1 MVSVYSVIS
10 AILFFNIALV
20 LVFIL
25 RRNTEFLVRYS
36 VSVLLLLTGLSI
48 LRLFAPI
55 DLPDAI
61 VITSEKAIPAVESFL
76 ATPLS
81 ANLPWLRPSTLLL
94 ALWSCGTLA
103 FFIRD
108 VVRLV
113 SAKHQRLH
121 YRPADRPEV
130 QATAEE
136 LGTPVPVIATS
147 AVAVPCAGG
156 IIHPVIYFP
165 DIDSSEE
172 DRSFI
177 LRHEMQHI
185 RGRDSLIK
193 LFCFLLRDLFWW
205 NPVIHI
211 FLRDLDAML
220 EMRCDAKVTADMDER
235 SVLRYMRTILTYAD
249 RTHISQP
256 DPSPATAA
264 ESGFAGESNE
274 VKQRVNILFYL
285 RKRRPGYIR
294 GLIYALLI
302 VAFFASYMVILQP
315 LRMPEDE
322 EMQDLVIY
330 SDEIV
335 QNTYIEK
342 IEGRYYA
349 HLEGFSS
356 ACEISEEELHQPPFN
371 EMPIIERNDNP

>member
-1 MVSVYSVIS
+1 MISVYSVIS
-10 AILFFNIALV
+10 AILFFDIALV

-55 DLPDAI
+55 DLPEAI
-61 VITSEKAIPAVESFL
+61 VITSEKALPAIESFL

-81 ANLPWLRPSTLLL
+81 PNLPWLRPSTLLL
-94 ALWSCGTLA
+94 TLWACGTLA
-103 FFIRD
+103 FLTRD

-113 SAKHQRLH
+113 SAKHQRRQ

-130 QATAEE
+130 QTTAKA

-156 IIHPVIYFP
+156 IFYPVIYFP

-172 DRSFI
+172 DRAFI

-205 NPVIHI
+205 NPVMHF

-220 EMRCDAKVTADMDER
+220 EMRCDAKVTADMEER
-235 SVLRYMRTILTYAD
+235 SVLRYLRTILTYAD
-249 RTHISQP
+249 RTHTVQP

-264 ESGFAGESNE
+264 ASGFAGETNE
-274 VKQRVNILFYL
+274 VKQRVNILFHL

-315 LRMPEDE
+315 AGMPEE
-322 EMQDLVIY
+322 AEMRDLVKY

-371 EMPIIERNDNP
+371 EMPIIERNVAP

>member
-1 MVSVYSVIS
+1 MISVYSVIS

-25 RRNTEFLVRYS
+25 RRNTGFLVRYS

-55 DLPDAI
+55 DLPEAI
-61 VITSEKAIPAVESFL
+61 VITSEKALPAIESFL
-76 ATPLS
+76 AMPLS
-81 ANLPWLRPSTLLL
+81 PNLPWLRPSTLLL
-94 ALWSCGTLA
+94 TLWACGTLA
-103 FFIRD
+103 FLTRD

-113 SAKHQRLH
+113 SAKHQRRY

-130 QATAEE
+130 QATAAE
-136 LGTPVPVIATS
+136 LGISVPVVVTS

-156 IIHPVIYFP
+156 ILYPVIYFP

-172 DRSFI
+172 DRAFI

-205 NPVIHI
+205 NPVMHF

-220 EMRCDAKVTADMDER
+220 EMRCDAKVTADMEER
-235 SVLRYMRTILTYAD
+235 SVLRYLRTILTYAD
-249 RTHISQP
+249 RTHAAQP
-256 DPSPATAA
+256 EPSPATAA
-264 ESGFAGESNE
+264 ASGFAGESNE
-274 VKQRVNILFYL
+274 VKQRVNILFHL
-285 RKRRPGYIR
+285 RKRKPWYIR
-294 GLIYALLI
+294 SLVYALLI
-302 VAFFASYMVILQP
+302 AAFLASYMVILQP
-315 LRMPEDE
+315 ERVPNEAEL
-322 EMQDLVIY
+322 QNIVGY
-330 SDEIV
+330 SGQTG

-349 HLEGFSS
+349 HLEGFSA
-356 ACEISEEELHQPPFN
+356 ACEISEEELRQPPFN
-371 EMPIIERNDNP
+371 EMPVIERNDIP

>member
-36 VSVLLLLTGLSI
+36 VSVLLLLTCLSI

-55 DLPDAI
+55 DFPYAI
-61 VITSEKAIPAVESFL
+61 IITSEKAFPAVENFL
-76 ATPLS
+76 AKPLS
-81 ANLPWLRPSTLLL
+81 PNLSRLRFSTLLL
-94 ALWSCGTLA
+94 ALWAFGTLA
-103 FFIRD
+103 FIIRD

-113 SAKHQRLH
+113 SAKHQRRQ
-121 YRPADRPEV
+121 YRPADRPEM
-130 QATAEE
+130 QTTAEE
-136 LGTPVPVIATS
+136 LGIPFPVIATS

-156 IIHPVIYFP
+156 IFHPVIYFP

-185 RGRDSLIK
+185 CGRDSLIK

-205 NPVIHI
+205 NPVIHL
-211 FLRDLDAML
+211 FLQDLDAML

-274 VKQRVNILFYL
+274 VKQRVNILFHL

-294 GLIYALLI
+294 GLIYALT
-302 VAFFASYMVILQP
+302 VAAFLASYIVILQP
-315 LRMPEDE
+315 VRLPEQNS
-322 EMQDLVIY
+322 QDLFMY
-330 SDEIV
+330 SDEAA
-335 QNTYIEK
+335 QGSYIEK
-342 IEGRYYA
+342 VDGRYYA
-349 HLEGFSS
+349 HFDGFPS
-356 ACEISEEELHQPPFN
+356 ASEISEGELSNPPFN
-371 EMPIIERNDNP
+371 EMPIIERNDTP